1 MSRLDKYGNMIEPRN
16 HDKTGH
22 GYVDPSVPLNLG
34 LWILFAGASFFLA
47 LRLWIK
53 ITRRHGMWYD
63 DWILVVCWVS
73 ERRVVSYGI
82 RQD

>member
-73 ERRVVSYGI
+73 GRRVC
-82 RQD
+82 